1 MKIFHSYGSKERLFE
16 MFERVNRIKLNEEM
30 LPVKNREVVIDE
42 FVNYVDEK
50 LDFGN
55 DKPDVVV
62 SYDENE
68 AKGMTS
74 FGKYTPSDGQIRVV
88 AAKRNL
94 ADILRTLAHE
104 LVHYKQNQ
112 NGILEPHSGDDG
124 TEQENEANSIA
135 GVLMREFGKK
145 NPIIFE

>member
-1 MKIFHSYGSKERLFE
+1 MRIFHQYGSKERLFE
-16 MFERVNRIKLNEEM
+16 MMQRVNRIKLNEEI
-30 LPVKNREVVIDE
+30 LPEKNREAVIDE

-50 LDFGN
+50 LDFGT
-55 DKPDVVV
+55 DKPDVII

-94 ADILRTLAHE
+94 ADVLRTLAHE

-112 NGILEPHSGDDG
+112 DGNLEPHSGDDG

>member
-1 MKIFHSYGSKERLFE
+1 MKVFHSYGSKERLFE
-16 MFERVNRIKLNEEM
+16 MMQRVNRIKLNEEI
-30 LPVKNREVVIDE
+30 LPEKNREAVIDE

-50 LDFGN
+50 LDFGG
-55 DKPDVVV
+55 DKPNVIV
-62 SYDENE
+62 SYDEQE
-68 AKGMTS
+68 AKGMRS
-74 FGKYTPSDGQIRVV
+74 FGKYTPSDGEIRVV

-112 NGILEPHSGDDG
+112 EGKLDPNSGNDG
-124 TEQENEANSIA
+124 TQQENEANSVA

>member
-1 MKIFHSYGSKERLFE
+1 MMQK
-16 MFERVNRIKLNEEM
+16 VNRITLNEET
-30 LPVKNREVVIDE
+30 LPEENRESVIDE

-55 DKPDVVV
+55 DKPNVVV
-62 SYDENE
+62 SHDENE
-68 AKGMTS
+68 AKNMTS
-74 FGKYTPSDGQIRVV
+74 FGKYTPSTGEIRVV
-88 AAKRNL
+88 ASKRNL

-112 NGILEPHSGDDG
+112 EGKLEPHSGDDG

>member
-1 MKIFHSYGSKERLFE
+1 
-16 MFERVNRIKLNEEM
+16 MFERVNRIKLNEEV
-30 LPVKNREVVIDE
+30 LPDKNREGVIDE

-50 LDFGN
+50 LNFGGE
-55 DKPDVVV
+55 KPNVVV
-62 SYDENE
+62 SYDESE

-74 FGKYTPSDGQIRVV
+74 FGKYTPSTGEIRVV
-88 AAKRNL
+88 AANRNL

-112 NGILEPHSGDDG
+112 DGKLEPHSGDDG
-124 TEQENEANSIA
+124 TDQENEANSVA

>member
-16 MFERVNRIKLNEEM
+16 MMWRVNRIKLNEEV
-30 LPVKNREVVIDE
+30 LPDKNREGVIDE

-50 LDFGN
+50 LSFGN
-55 DKPDVVV
+55 DKPNVVV

-74 FGKYTPSDGQIRVV
+74 FGKYTPSTGEIRVV
-88 AAKRNL
+88 AANRNL

-112 NGILEPHSGDDG
+112 DGKLEPHSGDDG
-124 TEQENEANSIA
+124 TDQENEANSVA